1 MIKLK
6 HFWRQHAW
14 VRWCTVVTI
23 ILLALGGYSWY
34 RHWQESQ
41 VVNRPITAKVTTQ
54 TTNDTLK
61 QGKIKPFTKHDL
73 LKYRQ
78 MAFDRHVD
86 QYPNGYLTIQ
96 RPGIQLP
103 IYNRANNFTLALG
116 VGKSYFLDSQMGVG
130 NFVLAGHNM
139 LMPGVLL
146 SNLYL
151 TRVGDRMSI
160 SNRHY
165 VYQYRVTI
173 KHTINADVTLINGKA
188 QQGSAL
194 YLPKGN
200 EKPLLT
206 VYTCADGGYDRL
218 MVQGVLVAKQRR

>member
-6 HFWRQHAW
+6 HFWRQRW
-14 VRWCTVVTI
+14 GRWCTIVTI
-23 ILLALGGYSWY
+23 ILLIIGGYSWY

-41 VVNRPITAKVTTQ
+41 VINRPITAKVTTQ
-54 TTNDTLK
+54 TTTDTLK
-61 QGKIKPFTKHDL
+61 QGKIKPFTKQDL

-86 QYPNGYLTIQ
+86 QYPNGYLTIK

-103 IYNRANNFTLALG
+103 IYNRANNLTLALG

-151 TRVGDRMSI
+151 TRIGDRMSI
-160 SNRHY
+160 SNRQY
-165 VYQYRVTI
+165 TYQYRVTV
-173 KHTINADVTLINGKA
+173 KHTINADVTLINGAA

-194 YLPKGN
+194 YLPRGN

-218 MVQGVLVAKQRR
+218 MVQGVLVAKQRK